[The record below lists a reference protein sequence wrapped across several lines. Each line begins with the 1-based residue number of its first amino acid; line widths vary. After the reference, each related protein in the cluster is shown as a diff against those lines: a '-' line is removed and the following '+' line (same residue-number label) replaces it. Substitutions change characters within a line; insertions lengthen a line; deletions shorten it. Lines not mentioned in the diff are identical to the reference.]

1 MTSTTTTLKFV
12 VHGDSYEEL
21 KSKADIAISK
31 FLEVGE
37 DEDEEFDLEE
47 EYEPERPSQK
57 IDYELLV
64 TECEN
69 ISSDHQ
75 YTAEVIARIK
85 DVKR

>member
-1 MTSTTTTLKFV
+1 MTTTTTLKFV
-12 VHGDSYEEL
+12 VQGDSYEEL
-21 KSKADIAISK
+21 KDRADIAISK

-37 DEDEEFDLEE
+37 EDEEFDLDEE

-64 TECEN
+64 TESDD
-69 ISSDHQ
+69 ISSNHQ

>member
-1 MTSTTTTLKFV
+1 MTTTTTLKFV

-21 KSKADIAISK
+21 KTRADIAISK
-31 FLEVGE
+31 FLELEDG
-37 DEDEEFDLEE
+37 DEDFELDDEYEE
-47 EYEPERPSQK
+47 ERPKQK

-64 TECEN
+64 TESED